1 MARQQR
7 KQEVTLN
14 DRIPVVNFTNGT
26 LFYRSKKSGR
36 VWDLVGFGAKDYME
50 MDELIAMRSSNP
62 KLLTNP
68 SLIILDDEAVNHLG
82 LTELY
87 KNIRMPDEIDKLF
100 DMKFDEFV
108 AVLSKSPVGMK
119 QLIVNRAKVLIESG
133 ELDSR
138 RIIKAIETE
147 CKVHLVD
154 E

>member
-14 DRIPVVNFTNGT
+14 NRIQVANFTNGT

-36 VWDLVGFGAKDYME
+36 VWDLVGFGATDYME

-62 KLLTNP
+62 KILTNP
-68 SLIILDDEAVNHLG
+68 SLLILDEEAVNHLG
-82 LTELY
+82 LTEVY
-87 KNIRMPDEIDKLF
+87 KNIRMPEEIDDLF
-100 DMKFDEFV
+100 KMKYDDFV
-108 AVLSKSPVGMK
+108 DALRKAPAGMK
-119 QLIVNRAKVLIESG
+119 HLIINRAKGMIESG

-138 RIIKAIETE
+138 RVIKAIETE